1 MTENTYL
8 ACLEDDRKV
17 TETSEADS
25 TPVGYVLS
33 GCTHDFL
40 SFVVM
45 EGAQVKVNYFYFI
58 DHPASSG
65 TQVLVRTFRMQPYN
79 PEMITGRTGPLAG
92 KKGRRADY
100 GKRLEYTIAFAEIL
114 GYYDEKGRWRMM
126 EVAPSPWDYVYEPS
140 EEALR
145 RFFIPKQIEVDALM
159 LEIGKARGTNI
170 PVYVDLNSVA
180 KGHMFVAGMTRSG
193 KSSFIINMVAKASR
207 LQPQPHFVIFDIRGE
222 YNGLRRY
229 GAKMLP
235 YTKFTPSI
243 SDPKVIADKLGL
255 KGKEGSVVIDAIRA
269 LLSDGSRI
277 TRENI
282 RAKSEEILESGV
294 VYKTSRTQEKA
305 IGSIT
310 WILENKGEFIDKEAK
325 PLDIIEEIKVNSAL
339 ILDFSVDTDIE
350 AQQRTATYI
359 LNQVRD
365 YAIVRKDHG
374 DFACIIA
381 IEEAQYFAPERGIE
395 VRESS
400 AQNQVKASMIETASQ
415 AGGYNVGLILMTQRP
430 AYVLKS
436 TISQCNSV
444 ACFRLKSG
452 NDQDA
457 ILQYTEYGSERLRDY
472 LPGLADHEVM
482 LWGIAVPT
490 PFPVVAEVE
499 VEEYPQK
506 AVAFAKSAWEKMG
519 QDSSSK
525 GNKPSGLP
533 IHLRE
538 F

>member
-1 MTENTYL
+1 MAE
-8 ACLEDDRKV
+8 A
-17 TETSEADS
+17 SEPDS
-25 TPVGYVLS
+25 RPVGYALS

-45 EGAQVKVNYFYFI
+45 EDARVKVNYFYFI
-58 DHPASSG
+58 DHP
-65 TQVLVRTFRMQPYN
+65 TNPDTRVLVRTFRMQPYN

-126 EVAPSPWDYVYEPS
+126 EVAPSPWDYIYEPS
-140 EEALR
+140 DEALKH
-145 RFFIPKQIEVDALM
+145 FFIPKRVEADALM

-170 PVYVDLNSVA
+170 PVFIDLNSVA

-193 KSSFIINMVAKASR
+193 KSSFIINMAAKASR
-207 LQPQPHFVIFDIRGE
+207 LKPRPHFVIFDMRGE

-229 GAKMLP
+229 GATMLP
-235 YTKFTPSI
+235 YTKFTPVI
-243 SDPKVIADKLGL
+243 SDPKIIVDKMEL
-255 KGKEGSVVIDAIRA
+255 KGKEATVFIDAART
-269 LLSDGSRI
+269 LLSEGLKLTRDGLLAKAEEVLSR
-277 TRENI
+277 
-282 RAKSEEILESGV
+282 GV
-294 VYKTSRTQEKA
+294 VYKTEKSREKA
-305 IGSIT
+305 YDSIR
-310 WILENKGEFIDKEAK
+310 WVLETKGEFIDREIK
-325 PLDIIEEIKVNSAL
+325 PLDVIEEIQGNFAL
-339 ILDFSVDTDIE
+339 IVDFSVDTDIE
-350 AQQRTATYI
+350 SQQRTAKYI
-359 LNQVRD
+359 LDNIREF
-365 YAIVRKDHG
+365 AMVRKDYG
-374 DFACIIA
+374 DFACIVA

-395 VRESS
+395 MRESS

-457 ILQYTEYGSERLRDY
+457 ILQYTEYGSERLKDY
-472 LPGLADHEVM
+472 LPGLADHEAM
-482 LWGIAVPT
+482 LWGTAIPA
-490 PFPVVAEVE
+490 PFPVIAEIE

-506 AVAFAKSAWEKMG
+506 AVTFAKSAWEKMEKNSESKN
-519 QDSSSK
+519 DSL
-525 GNKPSGLP
+525 SGLP
-533 IHLRE
+533 LHLRE
-538 F
+538 S